1 MSIHAPFDTEFA
13 APRCFPVPDRTLDAP
28 DNGSLTLDEVAKV
41 EQACTERARDE
52 AETNDPKFAEYVNGG
67 MVAMSDVSVIL
78 SLLAKGTA
86 ESHCDAMLASDRIVE
101 AWIEYRVDA
110 MEQDEYDAITREVLE
125 LDLEEGYVDSYEAP
139 V

>member
-1 MSIHAPFDTEFA
+1 MTIHAPFDTEFA
-13 APRCFPVPDRTLDAP
+13 PRCERAIPERSLDAP

-67 MVAMSDVSVIL
+67 MVDMSDVSVIL

-86 ESHCDAMLASDRIVE
+86 ESCCDAQLASDRIVE

-110 MEQDEYDAITREVLE
+110 MEQDEYDSITRKVLE